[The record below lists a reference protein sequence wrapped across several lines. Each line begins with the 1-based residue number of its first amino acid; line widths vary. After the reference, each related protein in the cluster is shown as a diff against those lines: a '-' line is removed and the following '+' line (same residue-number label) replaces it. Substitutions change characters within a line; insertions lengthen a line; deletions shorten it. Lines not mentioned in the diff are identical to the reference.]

1 MRPQLGAGCGSLA
14 VTTQADITQH
24 YESGSWRRLAQLAS
38 QMAQDA
44 EDHAKST
51 LDAHLGGGTRLM
63 LALQHRISHDVDL
76 FIRDP
81 QWLGYLSPRLN
92 DRFDHL
98 IDAYEEGSSSLKLRL
113 PEGEIDF
120 IVSMDL
126 LGLPPETSPDC
137 EFRLEPVAEVLAK
150 KLFYRGC
157 SLTPRDLFD
166 WWSIGHSAQAAHIPK
181 LPMAKLL
188 KQKSPAIHGVLE
200 QIKNS
205 SQIHANWERIL
216 APNKPALSLAADWAQ
231 TQLAEY
237 QSLLA

>member
-1 MRPQLGAGCGSLA
+1 MRTQLGAGCGSLA

-24 YESGSWRRLAQLAS
+24 YESGSWRSLAELAARMVS
-38 QMAQDA
+38 DA
-44 EDHAKST
+44 EQHAKSK

-81 QWLGYLSPRLN
+81 QWLGYLTPRLN
-92 DRFDHL
+92 DRFEHL

-126 LGLPPETSPDC
+126 LDLPPETLQGC
-137 EFRLEPVAEVLAK
+137 EFKLEPVAEVLAK
-150 KLFYRGC
+150 KLFYRGW

-166 WWSIGHSAQAAHIPK
+166 WWSIGHSIEATHIPR
-181 LPMAKLL
+181 LAMAKLL
-188 KQKSPAIHGVLE
+188 KQKSPAIHSVLE

-205 SQIHANWERIL
+205 PQIHAHWERIL
-216 APNKPALSLAADWAQ
+216 APNKPVLSLAADWAQ

-237 QSLLA
+237 QNLLA